1 MSEIITNKKDLRK
14 GIDSLIDLYF
24 SQPKVL
30 YSHLFSSYHQFVEEM
45 IPYSLEEET
54 NYFYD
59 NVTNDAIYLYG
70 FKFEDTKILPPV
82 RERDNEIIFPQM
94 ARKNFLNYFANINT
108 KVTQFQEKV
117 NLHTGEI
124 TRRNIGDPEEMVV
137 ASIPVMVKSKYC
149 ATSLK
154 PETSKYECKYDP
166 GGYFIVGGQEKVV
179 VSIEKM
185 IDNKILVFSKS
196 DSSFPKGKMYTSQ
209 INSRKHDWSENLQI
223 IAIRNNKDDS
233 LIITTSQLVE
243 IPIMVLLR
251 ALGIENDRELIARI
265 TNNLDDI
272 PMVNLLRNS
281 LENSVDDNGNL
292 IKTREEAINFL
303 MTKMKAGRRISQS
316 DEQVA
321 QAQKKLLLEKIITKD
336 LLPHLGADI
345 PGKASFICLMVKKIL
360 LVMLGRKQE
369 DDRDAFENKRV
380 ETPGVLLGQLF
391 RQNFNKML
399 KEIGKLF
406 RRKNNSDETPINM
419 VSQITPTTIEQ
430 GIKSGL
436 ATGIWGVS
444 KTKAGAAQSLSRLT
458 WLQTISYLRRIKSP
472 NMDTSTSKITSIRQ
486 INNVQAFFVCN
497 VETPEGQPIGLAK
510 SLSMMATITP
520 RLESQT
526 ELINKLIEEH
536 PKMYH
541 PFAVNP
547 EDINNMIKI
556 FHNGSWKG
564 VLDIKEGYSFF
575 ENLKKMRR
583 NSKINKFVTITL
595 DYFEKDLYIY
605 TEAGR
610 LIRPLLKVDD
620 NEIKLTKTIV
630 ADIKKHLTG
639 DKKSSGWNQ
648 ILLKYPD
655 LVDYEDIESSR
666 HLMFAMDMQMLLE
679 NKANSLR
686 DINTKEEIIKPN
698 RYGKFRYVN
707 YTHSEF
713 HPSMMLG
720 TIVSTVPFINH
731 NPSPR
736 GIIFFSQAK
745 QAIGIYSTAYKDRM
759 DISNILYHPQVP
771 LVGTKASKYNRFDD
785 IPSGENIIVA
795 IMSYKGYNVEDSIM
809 INQTSLDRGL
819 FRADSLRKYSSKI
832 EKNPSSSQD
841 DIFMKPDRNKVTG
854 MTRGNYEK
862 LNEKG
867 YIPEET
873 PVTSNDILIGKVSP
887 IQPTSDNK
895 VYKDKSEL
903 FKSNVDG
910 VVDRVHK
917 DIFNNDGYEMIS
929 MRVRMERPPIIGDKF
944 CQKYDTLVL
953 THLGWIKLGEID
965 ITIHKVATLD
975 KHDNIIYV
983 YPTSKF
989 EFDYDGDFYE
999 HKNNSIDIECTIN
1012 HKLYCKYNLSSSFTL
1027 IPADKV
1033 YGNKVIMKNMEN
1045 EVIWTDP
1052 SKEQIHNYKGKVY
1065 CIEVPDSHI
1074 YYMKTSSIT
1083 PPVWI
1088 GNSTKHGQKGTV
1100 GITLPQRD
1108 MPFTSEGMT
1117 PDLIFNPH
1125 GMPTRMTMGQL
1136 AETLASKA
1144 AANIGELFDG
1154 TPFSDYDVTEI
1165 PKVLKELGMDEYGT
1179 EEMYCGMTGRKMK
1192 ARIFIGPMF
1201 YLRLKHMVL
1210 DKVHSRSMGPR
1221 QAITRQPMEGRS
1233 KDGGLKIGE
1242 MEKDAMVAHGI
1253 GQFLKE
1259 RMMENSDITTI
1270 MVCDKCGTF
1279 ATKVMDKE
1287 YYVCNNCNNH
1297 TDFSNVAMPYAFK
1310 LMVQEL
1316 TAVNILPRIRAEKI
1330 DL

>member
-944 CQKYDTLVL
+944 
-953 THLGWIKLGEID
+953 
-965 ITIHKVATLD
+965 
-975 KHDNIIYV
+975 
-983 YPTSKF
+983 
-989 EFDYDGDFYE
+989 
-999 HKNNSIDIECTIN
+999 
-1012 HKLYCKYNLSSSFTL
+1012 
-1027 IPADKV
+1027 
-1033 YGNKVIMKNMEN
+1033 
-1045 EVIWTDP
+1045 
-1052 SKEQIHNYKGKVY
+1052 
-1065 CIEVPDSHI
+1065 
-1074 YYMKTSSIT
+1074 
-1083 PPVWI
+1083 
-1088 GNSTKHGQKGTV
+1088 STKHGQKGTV

>member
-1 MSEIITNKKDLRK
+1 MSELITNKKDLRK
-14 GIDSLIDLYF
+14 GIDNLVDLYF

-30 YSHLFSSYHQFVEEM
+30 YSHLFSSFHQFIEEI

-59 NVTNDAIYLYG
+59 NVTKDAIYLYG

-82 RERDNEIIFPQM
+82 RERDNEIVFPQM
-94 ARKNFLNYFANINT
+94 ARKNFLNYFANVNA

-117 NLHTGEI
+117 DLHTGEI
-124 TRRNIGDPEEMVV
+124 TRKNIGESEEVVV
-137 ASIPVMVKSKYC
+137 ASIPIMVKSKYC

-185 IDNKILVFSKS
+185 IDNKILVFGKS

-233 LIITTSQLVE
+233 LVITTSQLVE
-243 IPIMVLLR
+243 IPVMVLLR
-251 ALGIENDRELIARI
+251 ALGIENDRELVSRI
-265 TNNLDDI
+265 TNDLDDV
-272 PMVNLLRNS
+272 PMVNLLRSS
-281 LENSVDDNGNL
+281 LENSVDDEGNI
-292 IKTREEAINFL
+292 IKTREEAMKYL
-303 MTKMKAGRRISQS
+303 MTKMKSGRRISQS
-316 DEQVA
+316 DENIA
-321 QAQKKLLLEKIITKD
+321 NAQKKLLLDKIITKD

-345 PGKASFICLMVKKIL
+345 PGKASFICLMIKKIL
-360 LVMLGRKQE
+360 IVMLGRKEE

-399 KEIGKLF
+399 KEIGRLF
-406 RRKNNSDETPINM
+406 RRKNNSDENPINM

-436 ATGIWGVS
+436 ATGIWGLS

-472 NMDTSTSKITSIRQ
+472 NMDTSTAKITSIRQ

-497 VETPEGQPIGLAK
+497 VETPEGQPIGTAK

-526 ELINKLIEEH
+526 QLIDSLIKEH
-536 PKMYH
+536 PKLKH
-541 PFAVNP
+541 PFSVNP
-547 EDINNMIKI
+547 EDINNMIKV

-564 VLDIKEGYSFF
+564 VLDINEGYSFF

-583 NSKINKFVTITL
+583 ESKINKFVTITL

-610 LIRPLLKVDD
+610 LIRPLLVVKD
-620 NEIKLTKTIV
+620 NNIPLSKAIV
-630 ADIKKHLTG
+630 NDIKKELTG
-639 DKKSSGWNQ
+639 ENKSSGWNK
-648 ILLKYPD
+648 ILLKYPE

-666 HLMFAMDMQMLLE
+666 HLMFAMDMQMLYE
-679 NKANSLR
+679 NKENSLR
-686 DINTKEEIIKPN
+686 DISKDEIIKPN
-698 RYGKFRYVN
+698 RYGKFRYVK

-736 GIIFFSQAK
+736 AIIFFSQAK
-745 QAIGIYSTAYKDRM
+745 QAVGIYSTAYKDRM

-867 YIPEET
+867 FVPEET
-873 PVTSNDILIGKVSP
+873 VITKNDVLIGKVSP

-895 VYKDKSEL
+895 VFKDKSEL

-910 VVDRVHK
+910 VVDRVHR

-944 CQKYDTLVL
+944 CQKYDTQVL
-953 THLGWIKLGEID
+953 TDKGWIQLGD
-965 ITIHKVATLD
+965 INIKEHKVATLD
-975 KHDNIIYV
+975 KDDNLCYV
-983 YPTSKF
+983 YPSDKF
-989 EFDYDGDFYE
+989 EFDYDGEFYTY
-999 HKNNSIDIECTIN
+999 KNKHVDIECTID
-1012 HKLYCKYNLSSSFTL
+1012 HKLYCK
-1027 IPADKV
+1027 KR
-1033 YGNKVIMKNMEN
+1033 YGNKFELIKAKDIVGKMVQMKNNANNNFEPIKKYKKYEIKNWLKLLGMYISDGNTRYNQVYISCVKQRKIDFVSQVLNEMNLDFKYNDNKIIFINKEIAQELTSCGNHSLHKKLPDYVWNLDVEN
-1045 EVIWTDP
+1045 
-1052 SKEQIHNYKGKVY
+1052 SKILLESLISGDGHRFKDGFERYSTSSVQLADDIARLALHCGYSGKITKATNYGLKHGIRQLGCKRGTHVSIERKNEHYKISIIKNHNSPWINKKTNKSNKEEIINYKGKVY

-1074 YYMKTSSIT
+1074 YYMRTNKTS
-1083 PPVWI
+1083 PPIWI
-1088 GNSTKHGQKGTV
+1088 GNSTKHG
-1100 GITLPQRD
+1100 
-1108 MPFTSEGMT
+1108 
-1117 PDLIFNPH
+1117 
-1125 GMPTRMTMGQL
+1125 
-1136 AETLASKA
+1136 
-1144 AANIGELFDG
+1144 
-1154 TPFSDYDVTEI
+1154 
-1165 PKVLKELGMDEYGT
+1165 
-1179 EEMYCGMTGRKMK
+1179 
-1192 ARIFIGPMF
+1192 
-1201 YLRLKHMVL
+1201 
-1210 DKVHSRSMGPR
+1210 
-1221 QAITRQPMEGRS
+1221 
-1233 KDGGLKIGE
+1233 
-1242 MEKDAMVAHGI
+1242 
-1253 GQFLKE
+1253 
-1259 RMMENSDITTI
+1259 
-1270 MVCDKCGTF
+1270 
-1279 ATKVMDKE
+1279 
-1287 YYVCNNCNNH
+1287 
-1297 TDFSNVAMPYAFK
+1297 
-1310 LMVQEL
+1310 
-1316 TAVNILPRIRAEKI
+1316 
-1330 DL
+1330 

>member
-1 MSEIITNKKDLRK
+1 MSELITNKKDLRRS
-14 GIDSLIDLYF
+14 IDYLTELYF
-24 SQPKVL
+24 AQPKVL

-54 NYFYD
+54 NHFYN
-59 NVTNDAIYLYG
+59 NVTKDAIYLYG
-70 FKFEDTKILPPV
+70 FKFENTKILPPV
-82 RERDNEIIFPQM
+82 RERDNEIVFPQM
-94 ARKNFLNYFANINT
+94 ARKNFLNYFANVNA
-108 KVTQFQEKV
+108 KVTQFQEKID
-117 NLHTGEI
+117 LITGEI
-124 TRRNIGDPEEMVV
+124 TRKNIGEPEEVVV
-137 ASIPVMVKSKYC
+137 ASIPIMVKSKYC

-154 PETSKYECKYDP
+154 PQTSKYECKYDP
-166 GGYFIVGGQEKVV
+166 GGYFLVGGQEKVV

-185 IDNKILVFSKS
+185 IDNKILVFGKT
-196 DSSFPKGKMYTSQ
+196 DSSFSRGKMYTSQ

-223 IAIRNNKDDS
+223 IAIRNSKDDS
-233 LIITTSQLVE
+233 LVITTSQLVE

-251 ALGIENDRELIARI
+251 ALGIETDKELISRI
-265 TNNLDDI
+265 TNNLDDV
-272 PMVNLLRNS
+272 PMVNVLRNS
-281 LENSVDDNGNL
+281 LENSVDDEGNL
-292 IKTREEAINFL
+292 IKSREDALKYL
-303 MTKMKAGRRISQS
+303 MNKMKSGRRISQS

-321 QAQKKLLLEKIITKD
+321 TAQKKLLLDKIITKD
-336 LLPHLGADI
+336 LLPHLGSDI
-345 PGKASFICLMVKKIL
+345 SAKASFICLMIKKIL
-360 LVMLGRKQE
+360 LVMLGRKGE
-369 DDRDAFENKRV
+369 DDRDAFENKRI

-406 RRKNNSDETPINM
+406 RRKNNSDDNPINM

-436 ATGIWGVS
+436 ATGIWGLS
-444 KTKAGAAQSLSRLT
+444 KTKSGAAQSLSRLT

-486 INNVQAFFVCN
+486 INNIQAFFVCN
-497 VETPEGQPIGLAK
+497 VETPEGQPIGTTK

-520 RLESQT
+520 RLESQSQ
-526 ELINKLIEEH
+526 LIDKLIEEH
-536 PKMYH
+536 PNIHH
-541 PFAVNP
+541 PFMVNP
-547 EDINNMIKI
+547 EDIDNMIKI
-556 FHNGSWKG
+556 FHNGNWKG
-564 VLDIKEGYSFF
+564 VLDIKEGYSFY
-575 ENLKKMRR
+575 ENLKEMRR
-583 NSKINKFVTITL
+583 NSKINKFVTIIL
-595 DYFEKDLYIY
+595 NYFEKDLYIY

-610 LIRPLLKVDD
+610 LIRPLINVKNNDI
-620 NEIKLTKTIV
+620 NITKTIISDV
-630 ADIKKHLTG
+630 KKELTG
-639 DKKSSGWNQ
+639 KNKSSGWNK

-655 LVDYEDIESSR
+655 LVDYEDIESSK
-666 HLMFAMDMQMLLE
+666 HIMVAMDLQMLIE
-679 NKANSLR
+679 NKENATR
-686 DINTKEEIIKPN
+686 KIEKKEEIIKPN
-698 RYGKFRYVN
+698 RYGKFKYVN

-713 HPSMMLG
+713 HPAMMLG

-736 GIIFFSQAK
+736 GIIYFSQAK

-759 DISNILYHPQVP
+759 DISNILYNPQVP
-771 LVGTKASKYNRFDD
+771 LVTTKASKYNRFND
-785 IPSGENIIVA
+785 IPSGENIVVA

-841 DIFMKPDRNKVTG
+841 DIFMKPDRNKVSG
-854 MTRGNYEK
+854 MSRGNYEK

-867 YIPEET
+867 YVPEET
-873 PVTSNDILIGKVSP
+873 PISSNDVLIGKVSP

-895 VYKDKSEL
+895 VFKDKSEL

-944 CQKYDTLVL
+944 CQKYDTLIL
-953 THLGWIKLGEID
+953 TDKGWIQLGD
-965 ITIHKVATLD
+965 INIKEHKVATLD
-975 KHDNIIYV
+975 SDGELIYV
-983 YPTSKF
+983 YPSDKF
-989 EFDYDGDFYE
+989 EFDYNGQFYN
-999 HKNNSIDIECTIN
+999 HKNKHIDIECTIN
-1012 HKLYCKYNLSSSFTL
+1012 HKLYCKKTHKNEFEL
-1027 IPADKV
+1027 IKAEHIIGKS
-1033 YGNKVIMKNMEN
+1033 VIMNNLEN
-1045 EVIWTDP
+1045 TYPQTSPNCEKITYY
-1052 SKEQIHNYKGKVY
+1052 NGKVY
-1065 CIEVPDSHI
+1065 CIEVPNSHI
-1074 YYMKTSSIT
+1074 YYMKTNKTS
-1083 PPVWI
+1083 PPIWI
-1088 GNSTKHGQKGTV
+1088 GNSTRHGQKGTI

-1108 MPFTSEGMT
+1108 MPFTAEGMS

-1210 DKVHSRSMGPR
+1210 DKLHSRSMGPR

-1242 MEKDAMVAHGI
+1242 MEKDSMVAHGI

-1259 RMMENSDITTI
+1259 RMMENSDITTA

-1279 ATKVMDKE
+1279 ASKVMDKD
-1287 YYVCNNCNNH
+1287 YYVCNGCNNH

-1316 TAVNILPRIRAEKI
+1316 TAVNILPRIRADKI